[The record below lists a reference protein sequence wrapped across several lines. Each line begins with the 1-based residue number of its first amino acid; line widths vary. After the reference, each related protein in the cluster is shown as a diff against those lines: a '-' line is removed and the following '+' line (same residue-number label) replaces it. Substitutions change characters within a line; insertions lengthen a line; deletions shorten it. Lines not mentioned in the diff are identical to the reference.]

1 MQRGCLAVLAALA
14 AAPGLAGA
22 QYEPA
27 ELVRLVD
34 APTAGLVD
42 KGRFAV
48 DLRLFTGGGLMGQVE
63 AGLLRRLSIG
73 LAFGG
78 EGVIGGEAV
87 EWYPRVEAAAR
98 YRIVEES
105 TGMPALTA
113 GYDTH
118 GFGAHTHGRYEVR
131 SRGIYLAGSKNY
143 GAGLGQLGFHGGLSW
158 SLEEDQGL
166 SGWLGTDKRFGEK
179 LFFLGEYDLAR
190 EPDDDSWAWNR
201 GYVNASAHWSPVASL
216 RLGFLFKNLLRN
228 GDRSAPGG
236 PSAETSR
243 EIAVRYSEAFR

>member
-1 MQRGCLAVLAALA
+1 MHRSFLAVMAALA

-22 QYEPA
+22 QYGPV

-34 APTAGLVD
+34 SPTAGLVD

-48 DLRLFTGGGLMGQVE
+48 DLRLFSGGGLMGQID
-63 AGLLRRLSIG
+63 AGLLHRLSIG

-78 EGVIGGEAV
+78 EGLIGDARID
-87 EWYPRVEAAAR
+87 WYPRVEAAAR
-98 YRIVEES
+98 LRVVEEG
-105 TGMPALTA
+105 TGMPALA
-113 GYDTH
+113 LGYDTR
-118 GFGAHTHGRYEVR
+118 GFGPHSHGRYQVR

-143 GAGLGQLGFHGGLSW
+143 GMGLRQLGFHGGLNW
-158 SLEEDQGL
+158 SLEADQGL
-166 SGWLGTDKRFGEK
+166 SGWLGTDKRFGDR

-201 GYVNASAHWSPVASL
+201 GYVNASAHWSPVAGL
-216 RLGFLFKNLLRN
+216 RLGFLFKNILRN
-228 GDRSAPGG
+228 GDRSAPGA

-243 EIAVRYSEAFR
+243 EIAVRYSEAF